1 MITFQNLV
9 TKFEQFAAE
18 HPFVQTFTHGPAS
31 SVDLDKL
38 ETYPVMHLTYTGAS
52 YDSGV
57 KTYSFEV
64 YILDNPQHETEEQ
77 DYQTDVVTACELVA
91 EDILADMQNGHDVF
105 AFNYR
110 YDVLS
115 ASLTPLESERSNL
128 LTGTVLNLSL
138 GVAWDFDSCNTPL
151 T

>member
-9 TKFEQFAAE
+9 TKFEQFATE

-57 KTYSFEV
+57 KTYSLEV

-91 EDILADMQNGHDVF
+91 EDILSDMQNGHDVF
-105 AFNYR
+105 SFNYR

>member
-1 MITFQNLV
+1 M
-9 TKFEQFAAE
+9 
-18 HPFVQTFTHGPAS
+18 QTFTHGPAS

-52 YDSGV
+52 YDSGL
-57 KTYSFEV
+57 KTYSLEV

>member
-9 TKFEQFAAE
+9 TKFEEFATN

-57 KTYSFEV
+57 KTYQLEV
-64 YILDNPQHETEEQ
+64 YILDNPQHDHEQ
-77 DYQTDVVTACELVA
+77 EDYQTDMVTACELVA
-91 EDILADMQNGHDVF
+91 EDILADMQRGGSVF
-105 AFNYR
+105 KFEYR

-115 ASLTPLESERSNL
+115 ASLVPLQSERSNRL
-128 LTGTVLNLSL
+128 SGTVLNLSL